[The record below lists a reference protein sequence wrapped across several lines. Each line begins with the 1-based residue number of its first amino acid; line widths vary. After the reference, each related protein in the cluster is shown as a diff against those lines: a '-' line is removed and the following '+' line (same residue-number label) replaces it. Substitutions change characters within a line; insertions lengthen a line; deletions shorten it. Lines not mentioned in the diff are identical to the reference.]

1 MKRFNDY
8 RIRLVLVGYVAAVVL
23 GGSGRANADFIF
35 GEPVNLGTPI
45 NTSSWE
51 WTLVISPDNLQMYVN
66 SDRPGGLGYFDIWR
80 STREHLDDPWDS
92 LVNVQEIN
100 SQYNESFPCFS
111 ASGLTLYYSDWYTW
125 NTAGD
130 RAGGIGGHDLWK
142 RTRLSTDDPWGPPV
156 NMGLTVNSP
165 AAEVA
170 PCISQDG
177 QILIF
182 SSNRSGGRGDYD
194 LWISTRP
201 DVESDWAAPV
211 NLGPVVNS
219 SAYDGETW
227 LSLDGLALFFS
238 SSRPGGMGSYD
249 LYLTTRRSR
258 DAAWSQPV
266 NLGSAINTNSGE
278 GAPFFSPNMKTL
290 YFDSDRPGGLGNY
303 DLWEAPILPVVDFDS
318 DGYVDI
324 GDLLLLIESWEQDN
338 PRVDIGPA
346 PWGDGIVDAADL
358 EVLMSYWGQEVI
370 DPALVACWK
379 LDEAEGSIAQNS
391 VSANDGALHGEPLWQ
406 PAGGKKAGALAF
418 DGIDDYV
425 STDFVLNPWDGPFS
439 VLAWIQGGAP
449 GNAIISQTDGI
460 IAGNGAIWLGAE
472 APSGTLVTALVPPPA
487 GRSIPQ
493 PLSSQSVITD
503 SQWHHIGLVWNGS
516 RRFLYVD
523 GVEVAKD
530 TAALDALKYSNG
542 GLHIGAGKSLDAT
555 SFFSG
560 LIDDVRV
567 YNRAV
572 RP

>member
-35 GEPVNLGTPI
+35 GEPINLGTPI

-182 SSNRSGGRGDYD
+182 SSNRSGGCGDYD

-201 DVESDWAAPV
+201 DIESDWAAPV

-227 LSLDGLALFFS
+227 LSPDGLALFFS

-266 NLGSAINTNSGE
+266 NLGPAINTNSGE
-278 GAPFFSPNMKTL
+278 GAPFFSPNMKTF
-290 YFDSDRPGGLGNY
+290 YFTSDRPGGIGGWDMY
-303 DLWEAPILPVVDFDS
+303 EVPIVLILDFNG
-318 DGYVDI
+318 DGIVEID
-324 GDLLLLIESWEQDN
+324 DLLLIIESWGQDN
-338 PRVDIGPA
+338 SMADIGPA

-358 EVLMSYWGQEVI
+358 EVLMSYWGKEVI
-370 DPALVACWK
+370 DPTLVAHWP
-379 LDEAEGSIAQNS
+379 LDETEGMFAAD
-391 VSANDGALHGEPLWQ
+391 SAGDNDAFVIGGASWQPDGGQVDGALL
-406 PAGGKKAGALAF
+406 L
-418 DGIDDYV
+418 DGV
-425 STDFVLNPWDGPFS
+425 SGYAITDAVLNPADGPFS
-439 VLAWIQGGAP
+439 IFIWIKGGAP
-449 GNAIISQTDGI
+449 GQVILSQS
-460 IAGNGAIWLGAE
+460 NGANWLLTDPDLGCLMTE
-472 APSGTLVTALVPPPA
+472 LMPPA
-487 GRSIPQ
+487 VGRFTPQ
-493 PLSSQSVITD
+493 PLISESIIID
-503 SQWHHIGLVWNGS
+503 DQWHRVGFVWDGS
-516 RRFLYVD
+516 NRALYVD
-523 GVEVAKD
+523 DILVAED
-530 TAALDALKYSNG
+530 TQTNLLSSDS
-542 GLHIGAGKSLDAT
+542 GLYIGCGKAMEAGT
-555 SFFSG
+555 YWSG
-560 LIDDVRV
+560 LIDDVRI

-572 RP
+572 KP